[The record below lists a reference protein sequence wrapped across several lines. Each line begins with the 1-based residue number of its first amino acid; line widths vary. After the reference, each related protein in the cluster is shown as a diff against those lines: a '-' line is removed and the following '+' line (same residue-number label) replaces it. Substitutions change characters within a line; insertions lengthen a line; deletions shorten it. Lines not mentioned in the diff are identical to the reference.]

1 MKRDLTG
8 SHIAELGPG
17 DSFGTGIAALFSGC
31 KTYTAIDAVQHFNT
45 EANLAALHDI
55 HELFQQEHPIPGPD
69 EFPLVK
75 PLLATYAFPGFLI
88 PNSKN
93 FSIEYK
99 ERITQFL
106 KNFNHASSLISFLP
120 AHSISDHNSASKF
133 DLIFSQAV
141 LEHVDDLPLTYAMCN
156 KWLKPGGLMSHT
168 IDFKCHG
175 VSNEWNGHWTYSPF
189 LWRVLLGRRAYFINR
204 MPLSYHLKQ
213 LDMQGFDIILLEKF
227 HQPSIVT
234 RDDLAKEFL
243 SLTEEDL
250 QTSGVY
256 ILAKKRS

>member
-1 MKRDLTG
+1 MRAQFLSIKSISGAFSTFLPGLKNLLDKKPVGPTRQNTVIQYGFGTTQKIFQMMKRDLTG
-8 SHIAELGPG
+8 SLLPELGPG

-69 EFPLVK
+69 EFPLEK

-133 DLIFSQAV
+133 DRHF
-141 LEHVDDLPLTYAMCN
+141 
-156 KWLKPGGLMSHT
+156 
-168 IDFKCHG
+168 F
-175 VSNEWNGHWTYSPF
+175 
-189 LWRVLLGRRAYFINR
+189 
-204 MPLSYHLKQ
+204 
-213 LDMQGFDIILLEKF
+213 
-227 HQPSIVT
+227 PSRIGT
-234 RDDLAKEFL
+234 CR
-243 SLTEEDL
+243 
-250 QTSGVY
+250 
-256 ILAKKRS
+256 